1 MVPMCK
7 TSDILF
13 FLIVEKVPQS
23 VHMLISISPFENKPS
38 KKNYQLQKQTVVK
51 KGTKFLPRGHLP
63 FQRRRNYLFRGIIEK
78 KTFSF
83 FEISS
88 NPSETYR

>member
-1 MVPMCK
+1 MVPMSK

-38 KKNYQLQKQTVVK
+38 N
-51 KGTKFLPRGHLP
+51 
-63 FQRRRNYLFRGIIEK
+63 K
-78 KTFSF
+78 KTINFR
-83 FEISS
+83 
-88 NPSETYR
+88 NKRL